1 MYFKKPN
8 RSSLQTAEN
17 VATGENIYG
26 AFMECSDTS
35 EWFSWTEAYIYQSI
49 KDKMANIYL

>member
-8 RSSLQTAEN
+8 RSLLQTAEN

-35 EWFSWTEAYIYQSI
+35 GWFSWTEAYIYQSI